1 MEFDAKTAII
11 IGFFC
16 KPEEKEANRKCFCYA
31 CAFPLT
37 VRSLSRFEIYNSC
50 LVICQLCWNF
60 LLGKLCWPEVKFHF
74 LRNARKIGPRA
85 LKILAPSSR
94 NDGSDGSNC
103 LCQSNSKTR
112 RTHYFYKKNIL
123 ETSRKYQ
130 GNAKFSFSDIAIA
143 FFVTGKTRAE
153 KCTSLRAPVAQL
165 VEHRAVTREV
175 VSSTPAGPTF
185 RVLK

>member
-37 VRSLSRFEIYNSC
+37 VRSLSRFEIYNTC

-85 LKILAPSSR
+85 LKAHLDSTFCMLCFFVSR
-94 NDGSDGSNC
+94 SYHS
-103 LCQSNSKTR
+103 
-112 RTHYFYKKNIL
+112 L
-123 ETSRKYQ
+123 E
-130 GNAKFSFSDIAIA
+130 SFSYMYWNITILL
-143 FFVTGKTRAE
+143 FSERRKLKKVKGRRSWKT
-153 KCTSLRAPVAQL
+153 S
-165 VEHRAVTREV
+165 
-175 VSSTPAGPTF
+175 F
-185 RVLK
+185 I